1 MQPGSHAA
9 SSCRSTP
16 VPIRSE
22 HRDDRF
28 AWRRGTALLVPGG
41 HDLCQP
47 ALLRGGVASPS
58 AMRCVT
64 SSVQPPAA
72 NANTRPSGL
81 QA

>member
-9 SSCRSTP
+9 SLRL
-16 VPIRSE
+16 VAQNRF
-22 HRDDRF
+22 RF
-28 AWRRGTALLVPGG
+28 AASIATN
-41 HDLCQP
+41 LCQP